1 MTHSS
6 PRSSTI
12 FSNSGGRR
20 RISRRAHRVHDH
32 SSTPRS
38 SVLVRV
44 ISCGVGNRTPI
55 RSPVLGTQP
64 CLPSRP
70 ASNNAPRRPA
80 PPPPVRGRQRS
91 GGPMY
96 LPPGGGLCIRGHP
109 DHPAPERGPARGTAR
124 TAAHNGGNTMPLQS
138 GSLQTPVTDFAVAGI
153 LDGQVTAMDVLDPTE
168 NNEKTSLLEV
178 DDEFDVKL
186 TWKLTG
192 AATPVVGGSWVVSL
206 YSDDMDGIG
215 TMTGLIAGPA
225 VVPIT
230 GGVSPL
236 PFEHTFKVAPPK
248 VKEGLYKLTAT
259 ISHSPTGDP
268 AKLSEM
274 FGYAEATPIDI
285 RRTVVE

>member
-1 MTHSS
+1 
-6 PRSSTI
+6 
-12 FSNSGGRR
+12 
-20 RISRRAHRVHDH
+20 
-32 SSTPRS
+32 
-38 SVLVRV
+38 
-44 ISCGVGNRTPI
+44 
-55 RSPVLGTQP
+55 
-64 CLPSRP
+64 
-70 ASNNAPRRPA
+70 
-80 PPPPVRGRQRS
+80 
-91 GGPMY
+91 
-96 LPPGGGLCIRGHP
+96 
-109 DHPAPERGPARGTAR
+109 
-124 TAAHNGGNTMPLQS
+124 MPLQS

-168 NNEKTSLLEV
+168 NDEKTSLLEV

-215 TMTGLIAGPA
+215 TMVGLIAGPA

-285 RRTVVE
+285 RKTVVESN